1 MAHRAVQ
8 WGGETIDPTR
18 NSILPESSDTVDNK
32 IMNSLADENYVELI
46 KGATNLPNNFY
57 DDVSSMRAKEKY
69 EFSSVTMRNDSSPI
83 PSDNPNLTRVFS
95 GSSGKDAM
103 RGTIVSGT
111 IEELIHE
118 LVPRAHIDNCPTEA
132 FQFAFLLG
140 SRLFLTPSRLL
151 SEVTRRADQLAHMM
165 SPQSHPAF
173 VTNIV
178 AMLQRWMVSFPMDFR
193 EESAMQPTKRLAR
206 LAVER
211 HPPAECRVNQLLQT
225 LNTHLQAMEKHE
237 KHLQILN
244 KFNVQIYTPM
254 SFHNPS
260 NVKLNHNLNHVHT
273 NRTTEQAAA
282 AEGLGINLP
291 DHLLS
296 LEAKSLLDPVL
307 FAQELTRIELCEHL
321 YFLGPEELVN
331 NFAKEST
338 TGEKNYNK
346 TKADVPLSRPAE
358 NLHTDNLPALS
369 SQTSEINEAMHFEAR
384 LRAAKKTYNLNA
396 YVEWFNRLSYLVAT
410 SVCEKTKKK
419 IRVKTIEFWIEV
431 ARECINHAN
440 FNSLMGIITGLNMTP
455 VRRLK
460 RTWAKITGKR
470 SDFVGQTFKKSGL
483 SGLSLVSSGLT
494 HSLTHGSS
502 SSNHNNA
509 GGKFAVL
516 EHQMDPTSNFLSYR
530 STLKAAVSRSQTTT
544 DQVNIHS

>member
-1 MAHRAVQ
+1 MANRAVQ
-8 WGGETIDPTR
+8 WGGEIIDPTR
-18 NSILPESSDTVDNK
+18 NSIMPESSDTVDHK
-32 IMNSLADENYVELI
+32 FMHSLADENYVELI
-46 KGATNLPNNFY
+46 KGSTHLPNNFY
-57 DDVSSMRAKEKY
+57 DDVSSLRAKEKC
-69 EFSSVTMRNDSSPI
+69 EFSSVSIRNNSSTIAP
-83 PSDNPNLTRVFS
+83 DNPNLTRTFS
-95 GSSGKDAM
+95 GSSGKDAR

-111 IEELIHE
+111 MEELIHE
-118 LVPRAHIDNCPTEA
+118 LVPRAHIENCPTEA

-173 VTNIV
+173 VTNLV

-211 HPPAECRVNQLLQT
+211 HPPSECRVNQLLQT
-225 LNTHLQAMEKHE
+225 LSTHLQAMEKHE
-237 KHLQILN
+237 KRLQVLN
-244 KFNVQIYTPM
+244 KFNVQIDTPM
-254 SFHNPS
+254 SFNNPS
-260 NVKLNHNLNHVHT
+260 SIKVNHNLNYVHA
-273 NRTTEQAAA
+273 NRTTEQALA

-291 DHLLS
+291 DHLFS
-296 LEAKSLLDPVL
+296 LEAKNLLDPVL

-346 TKADVPLSRPAE
+346 TKADVPLSRPE
-358 NLHTDNLPALS
+358 DNFQTDNPPDLS

-384 LRAAKKTYNLNA
+384 LRAAKKTDNLNA

-419 IRVKTIEFWIEV
+419 MRVKTIEFWIEV

-460 RTWAKITGKR
+460 RTWAKITGKK

-483 SGLSLVSSGLT
+483 GGLSLVSSGLT

-544 DQVNIHS
+544 DQVNIQS

>member
-1 MAHRAVQ
+1 M
-8 WGGETIDPTR
+8 
-18 NSILPESSDTVDNK
+18 LPGSSDTVDHSFQP
-32 IMNSLADENYVELI
+32 SLGDQNYVELI
-46 KGATNLPNNFY
+46 KGTQQAQTNFY
-57 DDVSSMRAKEKY
+57 QDVSCLNEKEKY
-69 EFSSVTMRNDSSPI
+69 KYTALNPRKETYSA
-83 PSDNPNLTRVFS
+83 PSENPNLTREIVS
-95 GSSGKDAM
+95 PSQKGTRKGK
-103 RGTIVSGT
+103 IVSGT

-118 LVPRAHIDNCPTEA
+118 LVPRAHAENCPTED
-132 FQFAFLLG
+132 FQFSFLLG

-151 SEVTRRADQLAHMM
+151 SEVARRADQLAHMM
-165 SPQSHPAF
+165 SPQSHPGF
-173 VTNIV
+173 VTNLV

-211 HPPAECRVNQLLQT
+211 HPPSESRVNQLLQT
-225 LNTHLQAMEKHE
+225 LSTHLQAMEKHE
-237 KHLQILN
+237 KRLQALR
-244 KFNVQIYTPM
+244 KFNVQIDTPM
-254 SFHNPS
+254 SFNNPS
-260 NVKLNHNLNHVHT
+260 NSRTNTSFAYVHA
-273 NRTTEQAAA
+273 NRTPDQVEA

-296 LEAKSLLDPVL
+296 FETKGLLNPVS

-331 NFAKEST
+331 NFANESAAS
-338 TGEKNYNK
+338 KKDCNK
-346 TKADVPLSRPAE
+346 SNTDIPSIDGV
-358 NLHTDNLPALS
+358 NLQPDSQSTSS
-369 SQTSEINEAMHFEAR
+369 SQTSELNEALYFEAR
-384 LRAAKKTYNLNA
+384 LRAAKKTHNLSA

-410 SVCEKTKKK
+410 SVCEKEKKK
-419 IRVKTIEFWIEV
+419 LRVKTIEFWIEV

-460 RTWAKITGKR
+460 RTWAKIIGKR
-470 SDFVGQTFKKSGL
+470 SDHTGQTFKKSGF
-483 SGLSLVSSGLT
+483 SLVASGISS
-494 HSLTHGSS
+494 SLTHGSS
-502 SSNHNNA
+502 STCHNNA

-544 DQVNIHS
+544 DQV